1 MKAILKMD
9 NITKS
14 FGSGHNKIQ
23 ALKGINLEVNQGE
36 FVSIIGPDVYKRQPL
51 IFQFVNFQVSQ
62 LTKFHQNLHNDILII
77 MEYP

>member
-36 FVSIIGPDVYKRQPL
+36 FVSIIGPSGSGKSTFLTIAGGLQLSL
-51 IFQFVNFQVSQ
+51 I
-62 LTKFHQNLHNDILII
+62 HI
-77 MEYP
+77 

>member
-36 FVSIIGPDVYKRQPL
+36 FV
-51 IFQFVNFQVSQ
+51 FQLLVLLVLGKALSLQ
-62 LTKFHQNLHNDILII
+62 
-77 MEYP
+77 